1 MSISI
6 DSVRK
11 RDGRIEPFNPQKITN
26 AIFKALKATGE
37 GDYEL
42 AEKLSSEVVK
52 VLNQKFAGQTPS
64 VEEIQ
69 DIVEDTLIRHGL
81 VNSAKAYILYR
92 RWRTSIRETKRLLG
106 VEDDLKLTIN
116 AVRVLARRYLLR
128 DEQGRIIETPGQMFM
143 RVAKAIARAD
153 SFYGSDPSKA
163 EKQFFQVM
171 RNLEFLPNSPTLMN
185 AGTEIG
191 QLAACFVL
199 PVEDSIEGIFDALKY
214 MAIIHKSG
222 GGCVAKGTLI
232 YTTLCGLVPIEDLV
246 ERFIPLQLKDVD
258 DTISI
263 DISDKNIHVLAYEPY
278 KGANFKKILRV
289 WRYKIPRKNLVK
301 ITFSSGAVIITST
314 WHPFL
319 VLNKEGSIENR
330 RADELRPGDVILM
343 PSRPLSW
350 PFENYIEVNN
360 IKITES
366 LAWALGYLLGDGSLD
381 KNRVRAFDESVEPL
395 KKLKQVLSET
405 FNDNIGCIYMEKRYP
420 MWIYQ
425 TYNQRVVSF
434 LNCLLKTPDG
444 EVKVPSEIFKSPL
457 SVILAFLA
465 GIIDS
470 EGYVDNDRVRIEI
483 AMTSL
488 RPIELLAA
496 LLNAIGL
503 RTKLQV
509 RKSKGKSKK
518 DLYRLVIE
526 PSPALAHYSALLL
539 RHLAKNKKKNALRAS
554 LAKIKHKRKVDLHF
568 NALRNAL
575 NKLNIKIEKL
585 HRKVL
590 EVDGEKIW
598 LHRWLWGHSID
609 GDKLERTLGL
619 IAKELYK
626 RGFNDEA
633 NRLIWLSE
641 AVFNVVKVKSVK
653 KLEGEDKLTL
663 YDLTVEDCETYI
675 AGSKGLVVVHNT
687 GFSFSRLRPKG
698 DIVKSTM
705 GVASGP
711 VSFMKIFDVATE
723 VIKQGG
729 KRRGANMGV
738 LRVDH
743 PDIREF
749 ITVKSDGVSLR
760 NFNISVAVTDKF
772 MQAVESGGSI
782 DLINPRTKEP
792 VKTVSARDLFDLI
805 VDMAWRIGDPGLL
818 FIDEINRK
826 NPTPKL
832 GEIEATNPC
841 ITGETR
847 ILTPLGYIK
856 AKDLFEAAKQL
867 NIKMLMASRGISEG
881 GEPIAYEIPI
891 LLPLS
896 EKVVYTTA
904 HGKQLT
910 LNNVECLP
918 AYIWKIGKRKIVKI
932 KTKEGYELIATP
944 DHKVATVNGWKKIK
958 ELKTGDKILIARIDL
973 DDSFGAISIGKD
985 LAFAL
990 GWLIGDGC
998 LSSDK
1003 VIFYFNEFELDIAS
1017 KIIDTLSRRFNVKVL
1032 TKRYGN
1038 TIRVY
1043 AKGAAFKYFKQLL
1056 NNKCKCIPEIVYR
1069 LKPREIASFLRGLFT
1084 ADGYVDVD
1092 GAIRLTSKH
1101 EHLLREVQNL
1111 LLLFGIKSKIYR
1123 RPYEKIFKY
1132 RDRHGEIKLY
1142 MSKGYYELVIANY
1155 SRKLF
1160 AEKIG
1165 FEGLKSLKIKIKKAK
1180 IDSPY
1185 VIVKS
1190 IEDAGEDIV
1199 YDFTVPYFKC
1209 YVSNGFISHNCGEV
1223 PLLPFEACN
1232 LGSINLSKIVKNG
1245 DIDWDK
1251 LRELVWIAVHFLD
1264 NVIDVNK
1271 YPLPQI
1277 ERMVKLN
1284 RKIGLGV
1291 MGFADMLLK
1300 LGIPYDSDDALNI
1313 ADKIMGFIASEGKK
1327 ASRELALERGVFPS
1341 FEESHW
1347 KAEGYDALRNATVT
1361 SIAPTGTISIIAG
1374 TSSSIEPIFAP
1385 VYVRK
1390 ALGGIN
1396 LIEVNP
1402 IFERVIRE
1410 KGIYSGDLLIKVAK
1424 TGSLR
1429 EVPGVPDD
1437 VKRLMATALDID
1449 PEWHVKMQATFQKHV
1464 DNAVAKTVNLRYEA
1478 GLETV
1483 RKVFM
1488 LAYKLKCKGITVYRY
1503 GSKPEQVL
1511 YVGLGSGEEADV
1523 TLGIEYL
1530 EQCPKGVCFL

>member
-1 MSISI
+1 MSVAI

-52 VLNQKFAGQTPS
+52 VLNKKFAGQIPS

-69 DIVEDTLIRHGL
+69 DVVEDTLIRHGL

-92 RWRTSIRETKRLLG
+92 RWRASIRETKRFLG

-153 SFYGSDPSKA
+153 SFYGVDPSKA
-163 EKQFFQVM
+163 EKQFYQVM

-222 GGCVAKGTLI
+222 GG
-232 YTTLCGLVPIEDLV
+232 
-246 ERFIPLQLKDVD
+246 
-258 DTISI
+258 
-263 DISDKNIHVLAYEPY
+263 
-278 KGANFKKILRV
+278 
-289 WRYKIPRKNLVK
+289 
-301 ITFSSGAVIITST
+301 
-314 WHPFL
+314 
-319 VLNKEGSIENR
+319 
-330 RADELRPGDVILM
+330 
-343 PSRPLSW
+343 
-350 PFENYIEVNN
+350 
-360 IKITES
+360 
-366 LAWALGYLLGDGSLD
+366 
-381 KNRVRAFDESVEPL
+381 
-395 KKLKQVLSET
+395 
-405 FNDNIGCIYMEKRYP
+405 
-420 MWIYQ
+420 
-425 TYNQRVVSF
+425 
-434 LNCLLKTPDG
+434 
-444 EVKVPSEIFKSPL
+444 
-457 SVILAFLA
+457 
-465 GIIDS
+465 
-470 EGYVDNDRVRIEI
+470 
-483 AMTSL
+483 
-488 RPIELLAA
+488 
-496 LLNAIGL
+496 
-503 RTKLQV
+503 
-509 RKSKGKSKK
+509 
-518 DLYRLVIE
+518 
-526 PSPALAHYSALLL
+526 
-539 RHLAKNKKKNALRAS
+539 
-554 LAKIKHKRKVDLHF
+554 
-568 NALRNAL
+568 
-575 NKLNIKIEKL
+575 
-585 HRKVL
+585 
-590 EVDGEKIW
+590 
-598 LHRWLWGHSID
+598 
-609 GDKLERTLGL
+609 
-619 IAKELYK
+619 
-626 RGFNDEA
+626 
-633 NRLIWLSE
+633 
-641 AVFNVVKVKSVK
+641 
-653 KLEGEDKLTL
+653 
-663 YDLTVEDCETYI
+663 
-675 AGSKGLVVVHNT
+675 T

-698 DIVKSTM
+698 DLVKSTM
-705 GVASGP
+705 GIASGP

-760 NFNISVAVTDKF
+760 NFNLSVAVTDKF
-772 MQAVESGGSI
+772 MQAVEAGGSI

-792 VKTVSARDLFDLI
+792 IKNVDARDLFELM

-841 ITGETR
+841 
-847 ILTPLGYIK
+847 
-856 AKDLFEAAKQL
+856 
-867 NIKMLMASRGISEG
+867 
-881 GEPIAYEIPI
+881 
-891 LLPLS
+891 
-896 EKVVYTTA
+896 
-904 HGKQLT
+904 
-910 LNNVECLP
+910 
-918 AYIWKIGKRKIVKI
+918 
-932 KTKEGYELIATP
+932 
-944 DHKVATVNGWKKIK
+944 
-958 ELKTGDKILIARIDL
+958 
-973 DDSFGAISIGKD
+973 
-985 LAFAL
+985 
-990 GWLIGDGC
+990 
-998 LSSDK
+998 
-1003 VIFYFNEFELDIAS
+1003 
-1017 KIIDTLSRRFNVKVL
+1017 
-1032 TKRYGN
+1032 
-1038 TIRVY
+1038 
-1043 AKGAAFKYFKQLL
+1043 
-1056 NNKCKCIPEIVYR
+1056 
-1069 LKPREIASFLRGLFT
+1069 
-1084 ADGYVDVD
+1084 
-1092 GAIRLTSKH
+1092 
-1101 EHLLREVQNL
+1101 
-1111 LLLFGIKSKIYR
+1111 
-1123 RPYEKIFKY
+1123 
-1132 RDRHGEIKLY
+1132 
-1142 MSKGYYELVIANY
+1142 
-1155 SRKLF
+1155 
-1160 AEKIG
+1160 
-1165 FEGLKSLKIKIKKAK
+1165 
-1180 IDSPY
+1180 
-1185 VIVKS
+1185 
-1190 IEDAGEDIV
+1190 
-1199 YDFTVPYFKC
+1199 
-1209 YVSNGFISHNCGEV
+1209 GEV

-1232 LGSINLSKIVKNG
+1232 LGSINLSKVVKNG

-1300 LGIPYDSDDALNI
+1300 LGIPYDSDDALNV
-1313 ADKIMGFIASEGKK
+1313 ADKVMGFIASEGKK

-1341 FEESHW
+1341 FEESRW
-1347 KAEGYDALRNATVT
+1347 KSEGYDALRNATIT

-1402 IFERVIRE
+1402 IFERLIRE
-1410 KGIYSGDLLIKVAK
+1410 RGIYSRDLLIKVAK

-1429 EVPGVPDD
+1429 EIPGIPSD

-1478 GLETV
+1478 GLEVV

-1511 YVGLGSGEEADV
+1511 YVGLEPGEEADV
-1523 TLGIEYL
+1523 TLSIEYL
-1530 EQCPKGVCFL
+1530 EQCPKGVCLL